1 MISSALLQAV
11 YQMHNGI
18 ESRVSSTAYV
28 DDVNTH
34 NNSQSNQN
42 VDMITSMISDN
53 NRWKAILEA
62 SEGKL
67 AIGKCTYYA
76 LDWEFSRGGKPAMK
90 DYKIQSTHTDFESSN
105 IRRISINELHKSLGH
120 FISPKDPGRTQ
131 VLQLREISN
140 KFQGILKNGSL
151 SPRGY
156 KALYKCV
163 FTPTIKYILQG
174 SSMTPK
180 ELNEVSIP
188 DKHLFLQK
196 MRYSKNMAR
205 DIVTGSNELGGLG
218 MLDFYV
224 EQGILNIQILLMG
237 LADNHL
243 VGDITSITIH
253 KWKWHLGSGN
263 NSVWEHK

>member
-1 MISSALLQAV
+1 
-11 YQMHNGI
+11 
-18 ESRVSSTAYV
+18 
-28 DDVNTH
+28 
-34 NNSQSNQN
+34 
-42 VDMITSMISDN
+42 
-53 NRWKAILEA
+53 
-62 SEGKL
+62 
-67 AIGKCTYYA
+67 
-76 LDWEFSRGGKPAMK
+76 
-90 DYKIQSTHTDFESSN
+90 
-105 IRRISINELHKSLGH
+105 
-120 FISPKDPGRTQ
+120 
-131 VLQLREISN
+131 
-140 KFQGILKNGSL
+140 
-151 SPRGY
+151 
-156 KALYKCV
+156 LY
-163 FTPTIKYILQG
+163 TPTIKYILQG

-196 MRYSKNMAR
+196 MRYSKNMAS

>member
-1 MISSALLQAV
+1 MSIFLQSISGSPHIWTMISSALLQALNNEANGAV

-67 AIGKCTYYA
+67 AIEKCTYYA

-90 DYKIQSTHTDFESSN
+90 DYKVQSTHTDFVSSN

-151 SPRGY
+151 SPR
-156 KALYKCV
+156 
-163 FTPTIKYILQG
+163 
-174 SSMTPK
+174 
-180 ELNEVSIP
+180 E
-188 DKHLFLQK
+188 
-196 MRYSKNMAR
+196 
-205 DIVTGSNELGGLG
+205 
-218 MLDFYV
+218 
-224 EQGILNIQILLMG
+224 
-237 LADNHL
+237 
-243 VGDITSITIH
+243 
-253 KWKWHLGSGN
+253 
-263 NSVWEHK
+263 